1 MRDKFFQILTK
12 NAKINKSIIL
22 LVADIGFGVI
32 DEFKRNN
39 PHQFFN
45 VGISEQ
51 NMAGI
56 ATGLALS
63 GKKVF
68 CYSIANFTTLR
79 SIEHIRNGACYHN
92 LDVKFISGGSGYSYG
107 SLGYSHHAI
116 EDLGIMK
123 CLPNLDVFSPSS
135 DCEVEFIAN
144 YLIKSHKSP
153 AYLRIDKS
161 KIADLDRI
169 ENIKDIATPR
179 KIVSSS
185 IRDKDEDIIIFST
198 GGIIEEVKKAV
209 EKAKKKKVNCS
220 IYSIFNISNLN
231 KSFKKK
237 IINKKILV
245 VEETIKENGVYCF
258 IKEKF
263 ENNNVRGVYLN
274 KNLIYFNAG
283 KQSYIRKKQ
292 KISTNHIFK
301 AIINFSRLKL

>member
-1 MRDKFFQILTK
+1 MRDKFFQVLTQHAKKNKNIL
-12 NAKINKSIIL
+12 L

-32 DEFKRNN
+32 DDFKRNN

-51 NMAGI
+51 NMVGI

-79 SIEHIRNGACYHN
+79 SIEHIRNGPCYHN
-92 LDVKFISGGSGYSYG
+92 LDIKFISAGSGYSYG

-116 EDLGIMK
+116 EDLAIMR
-123 CLPNLDVFSPSS
+123 CLPNLDVFSPCS
-135 DCEVEFIAN
+135 DHEVEYIAN
-144 YLIKSHKSP
+144 NLIKSHKTP

-161 KIADLDRI
+161 KISDLDKI
-169 ENIKDIATPR
+169 ENIKNITLPR
-179 KIVSSS
+179 KIVTN
-185 IRDKDEDIIIFST
+185 KNEDVVIFST

-231 KSFKKK
+231 KSFTKKF
-237 IINKKILV
+237 INKKILV

-258 IKEKF
+258 IKEQFK
-263 ENNNVRGVYLN
+263 NNNVRCICLN
-274 KNLIYFNAG
+274 KNDIYFNAG
-283 KQSYIRKKQ
+283 TQSFIREKQ
-292 KISTNHIFK
+292 KISEKHIFK
-301 AIINFSRLKL
+301 AIINFSALKL

>member
-1 MRDKFFQILTK
+1 MRDKFFQVLTEHAKK
-12 NAKINKSIIL
+12 NKNIIL

-32 DEFKRNN
+32 DDFKRNN

-92 LDVKFISGGSGYSYG
+92 LDIKFISGGSGYSYG

-116 EDLGIMK
+116 EDLAIMR
-123 CLPNLDVFSPSS
+123 CLPNLDVFSPCS
-135 DCEVEFIAN
+135 DHEVEYITN
-144 YLIKSHKSP
+144 NLIKSHKTP

-161 KIADLDRI
+161 KITDLDKI
-169 ENIKDIATPR
+169 ENIKNITIPR
-179 KIVSSS
+179 KIVTN
-185 IRDKDEDIIIFST
+185 KNEDIIIFST
-198 GGIIEEVKKAV
+198 GGIVEEVKKAV
-209 EKAKKKKVNCS
+209 EKAKKKVNSS

-231 KSFKKK
+231 KSFTKKFK
-237 IINKKILV
+237 NKKILV
-245 VEETIKENGVYCF
+245 VEETIKENGLYYF
-258 IKEKF
+258 IKEQFK
-263 ENNNVRGVYLN
+263 NNNVRSICLN
-274 KNLIYFNAG
+274 KNDIYFKAG
-283 KQSYIRKKQ
+283 TQSFIREKK
-292 KISTNHIFK
+292 KISEKHIFK
-301 AIINFSRLKL
+301 TIIKLSALKL